1 MLLKVSPLLLILLF
15 PFSAFSQKKVYTS
28 IQENKKKYPGKN
40 FSFEKVV
47 DNRINKE
54 NIGFV
59 YKSSLTYEHPAD
71 FKKPLQDEF
80 LHFLSNT
87 FPTKTSENKLLL
99 SVKRFEIG
107 HIVTGKRLDTGFV
120 FLDVDF
126 YCLKNDSAAFLYTY
140 TSRLAE
146 ASENT
151 ALSHGNRIKRALLL
165 SLSRIDS
172 TLLKRSSSFYIKTS
186 DLENLVQTSSSITH
200 SQLKRKDSLDKF
212 SPFPTSFYVLSG
224 IQAEFCPSSLL
235 TGVNIDVLFRLKK
248 NKDFMLGFNT
258 YFFVFGLLDTDNL
271 PVNAE
276 YNLLHFKTGLRL
288 LKHLKHNLFF
298 NMNPQLILG
307 QEYYTYDLSYNPYG
321 QPYTTSYYYTIS
333 DFLYGFEFDFGLY
346 RIPLRKRGFFFGS
359 DFFVRGT
366 SSNMVET
373 SFGIKLNLGFKF

>member
-1 MLLKVSPLLLILLF
+1 MLRKYSTLLLIFILS
-15 PFSAFSQKKVYTS
+15 FSAFSQKKVYTS

-80 LHFLSNT
+80 LNFLTST
-87 FPTKTSENKLLL
+87 FPTKTSENKLLV
-99 SVKRFEIG
+99 SVKRIEIG
-107 HIVTGKRLDTGFV
+107 HIVTGRKLDTGFV

-126 YCLKNDSAAFLYTY
+126 YRIKNDSAAFLYNY
-140 TSRLAE
+140 TARLAE

-151 ALSHGNRIKRALLL
+151 AFSHANRIKRAILL
-165 SLSRIDS
+165 SLSGIENA
-172 TLLKRSSSFYIKTS
+172 LQKRSASFYIKIN
-186 DLENLVQTSSSITH
+186 DLEAVVQTSTGITNREL
-200 SQLKRKDSLDKF
+200 QLKDSLEKF
-212 SPFPTSFYVLSG
+212 SPFPNSFYVFTG
-224 IQAEFCPSSLL
+224 IQGDLSPSSLL

-248 NKDFMLGFNT
+248 NKDLMLGFNT
-258 YFFVFGLLDTDNL
+258 YFFVYGLFDADNI
-271 PVNAE
+271 PKNAE
-276 YNLLHFKTGLRL
+276 YNVLQLKTGLRL

-307 QEYYTYDLSYNPYG
+307 QEYYTYEISYNPYVL
-321 QPYTTSYYYTIS
+321 PYTSSYYYTIS
-333 DFLYGFEFDFGLY
+333 DFLYGFEVDFGLY
-346 RIPLRKRGFFFGS
+346 RIPLRKRGFYFGS

-366 SSNMVET
+366 TSNVVET